1 MKARL
6 LFGMIGVG
14 ATVAALPAEAQYAV
28 GRCVVTRGLE
38 RTLRDFQARARQA
51 NGTPGMVATVFDKD
65 GVVATAAAGIRS
77 LNTGEALTGDDS
89 FNLGS
94 HTKHLLAVSVGQL
107 VDQGRLSYD
116 ARIGELLPDMAASM
130 QPAFRD
136 ATVRQLLFM
145 TAGFGAYNG
154 TDPERTGAMLA
165 AFAAASGGPAERRDQ
180 FTRFLLASEPDYA
193 PGEGQVYSNAGFA
206 VLGTIYERLVARP
219 YELAAVDSVF
229 GRVGAT
235 ASFGIPRDLGPA
247 NPSVHLA
254 VGDGTLVAI
263 DDPAEVTNALL
274 GRLPPELAP
283 AGGMVAT
290 MPAFAKVEQQLL
302 RASMGLSQPLAS
314 AAALRGLFELVGE
327 LGAGGIVTSRITG
340 RTTHFFEGST
350 TGGHAF
356 SFLVP
361 TAGIGV
367 VFASNSG
374 VNPFTGVA
382 DTQEDGYALMMALA
396 ERARRGVLVARSADQ
411 GAVFGEVEASCA
423 ASKGDLFAVT
433 RTFGDLTSE
442 QASALA
448 ERIAPDDSRL
458 IDRLS
463 AASLE
468 AMADQVETH
477 MSVGGSA
484 FRGRLAD
491 SGEGRWRAFLA
502 GGALGGRAIADAAAP
517 GADIAG
523 WASSWGFTGPVG
535 DRLRAGIA
543 FSYARARA
551 RLAGGSGSTRLTSPQ
566 IALALAY
573 DGGNGLFGDFRAMLA
588 RQSVRTERDLAIEGL
603 DPGTARARRTA
614 IGSLVDA
621 SIGYAVGG
629 RLRIAPIVG
638 LRFIG
643 NNVDRAEESGSAL
656 ALTIDRR
663 HSHRLDARAG
673 LSIATGFEL
682 GGAMVRPSVEAF
694 HVRTIADRRPD
705 LVARFAEGGGA
716 MRFAPAPIDRAWTS
730 LRAGIDI
737 DAGPAAFQLG
747 ATGAIGRD
755 GRDDLRLMGGTRVR
769 F

>member
-6 LFGMIGVG
+6 LAGMIGIG
-14 ATVAALPAEAQYAV
+14 TVAAAVPAEAQYAV

-38 RTLRDFQARARQA
+38 RTLRDFQTRAQQA
-51 NGTPGMVATVFDKD
+51 NGTPGMAATVFDKD
-65 GVVATAAAGIRS
+65 GVVATAAAGVRS
-77 LNTGEALTGDDS
+77 LNTGEALTGNDNFS
-89 FNLGS
+89 LGS

-116 ARIGELLPDMAASM
+116 ARIGELLADMAGSM

-145 TAGFGAYNG
+145 TAGFSAYNG
-154 TDPERTGAMLA
+154 TDSDRTGDMLA
-165 AFAAASGGPAERRDQ
+165 AFAAASGSPAERRNQ
-180 FTRFLLASEPDYA
+180 FTRLLLASEPAYA
-193 PGEGQVYSNAGFA
+193 PGEGQRYSNASFS
-206 VLGTIYERLVARP
+206 VLGTIYERLVERP
-219 YELAAVDSVF
+219 YAQAAVDSVF
-229 GRVGAT
+229 GRVGA
-235 ASFGIPRDLGPA
+235 AAGFGIPRDLGPA

-254 VGDGTLVAI
+254 AGDGTLVAI
-263 DDPAEVTNALL
+263 DDPAEVTNVLL
-274 GRLPPELAP
+274 GRLPPELDP

-314 AAALRGLFELVGE
+314 AAALRGLFEPVGD

-350 TGGHAF
+350 GGSHAF

-374 VNPFTGVA
+374 VNPFIGVA

-433 RTFGDLTSE
+433 RTFGDLTSA

-468 AMADQVETH
+468 AMADHVDTH
-477 MSVGGSA
+477 MSIGGNA
-484 FRGRLAD
+484 FRGRLPD
-491 SGEGRWRAFLA
+491 GGEGRWRAFIA
-502 GGALGGRAIADAAAP
+502 GGSLGGRAVADAAAP
-517 GADIAG
+517 GSEIAG
-523 WASSWGFTGPVG
+523 WASSWGVTGPVG

-543 FSYARARA
+543 FGYAQARA
-551 RLAGGSGSTRLTSPQ
+551 RLAGGAGSVRLTSPQ
-566 IALALAY
+566 VALALAY
-573 DGGNGLFGDFRAMLA
+573 DSGNGLFGDFRAMFA
-588 RQSVRTERDLAIEGL
+588 RQNVRTERSLAIDGL
-603 DPGTARARRTA
+603 DPGTVRARRNA
-614 IGSLVDA
+614 LGSLVDA
-621 SIGYAVGG
+621 SIGYAIGN
-629 RLRIAPIVG
+629 RLRIAPVAG
-638 LRFIG
+638 LRFTG
-643 NNVDRAEESGSAL
+643 NNVDRAEESGSPLAL
-656 ALTIDRR
+656 AIDRR

-673 LSIATGFEL
+673 LSVATGFAL
-682 GGAMVRPSVEAF
+682 GGAMIRPSVEAF
-694 HVRTIADRRPD
+694 HVRTIADRRPA

-716 MRFAPAPIDRAWTS
+716 MRFAAAPIDRAWTS
-730 LRAGIDI
+730 VRAGIDI

-755 GRDDLRLMGGTRVR
+755 GRDDLRLVAGTRMR